1 MKKLFVFADVHGFY
15 SMMEVHLKEKGFD
28 INNEDHIFVSC
39 GDLFDRGPENDRCLD
54 FVNSLPDDRKILVRG
69 NHEDL
74 LLDALHRGYFMQHD
88 YHNHT
93 LHTVS
98 QLSGFEIDD
107 ILDQRFT
114 CAAACTALL
123 TNEDFKKYINSVS
136 YFHYIGDYIFVHGWI
151 PSRFRDGF
159 PLTAKDRITD
169 NWMTGDWEDAVWT
182 NGMKAWQRGER
193 IMDHTIVCGHYHTSW
208 GHTHIHHKGVEFA
221 EVWYETGTDPDMEEH
236 FETFKDDGIIAL
248 DGCTAYS
255 GIMNCEVIEVEDVEW
270 QLRMSERTMNEP
282 YQIM

>member
-1 MKKLFVFADVHGFY
+1 MANYK
-15 SMMEVHLKEKGFD
+15 
-28 INNEDHIFVSC
+28 
-39 GDLFDRGPENDRCLD
+39 
-54 FVNSLPDDRKILVRG
+54 
-69 NHEDL
+69 
-74 LLDALHRGYFMQHD
+74 
-88 YHNHT
+88 
-93 LHTVS
+93 
-98 QLSGFEIDD
+98 FE
-107 ILDQRFT
+107 
-114 CAAACTALL
+114 
-123 TNEDFKKYINSVS
+123 EFKKYINSVS